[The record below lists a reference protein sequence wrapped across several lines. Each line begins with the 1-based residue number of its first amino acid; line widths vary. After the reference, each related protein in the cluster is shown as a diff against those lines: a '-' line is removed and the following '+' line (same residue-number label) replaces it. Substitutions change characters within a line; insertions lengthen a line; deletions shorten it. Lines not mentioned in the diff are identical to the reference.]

1 MNVVDAD
8 VPWRSRFDDFELAA
22 RKLSGVVAVGFS
34 GSESDLTVHLTLSD
48 AADVAAA
55 RSDLPRLLSLY
66 FDRPVSCAL
75 EIAGGGQI
83 DELFHVALEPE
94 SEPEPA
100 PDPAPDPDP
109 EPIART
115 APPKPGRP
123 STSVT
128 PSRSVAPDPAD
139 DTSETSTRRVELVSV
154 NLAGNGADVEVRLS
168 FGPQQETGRA
178 LGTGPKAAADATIA
192 ALRLLGWKT
201 PFAVRSA
208 IRLAVG
214 VDGAVIVHLDGTGV
228 DRIAISRAR
237 TPQEA
242 AVKATLH
249 ALNRYLADPR
259 HRAV

>member
-1 MNVVDAD
+1 VEVADAD

-22 RKLSGVVAVGFS
+22 RKLAGVVAVGFS
-34 GSESDLTVHLTLSD
+34 GSESDLTVHLTLSN
-48 AADVAAA
+48 AADVTAA

-75 EIAGGGQI
+75 EIAGGGRI
-83 DELFHVALEPE
+83 DELFHVALESQPE
-94 SEPEPA
+94 
-100 PDPAPDPDP
+100 PDP
-109 EPIART
+109 EPIARS
-115 APPKPGRP
+115 AP
-123 STSVT
+123 STPVT
-128 PSRSVAPDPAD
+128 PPRPAAGSLPSPIPELD
-139 DTSETSTRRVELVSV
+139 EDTSGSSPRRVELVTV
-154 NLAGNGADVEVRLS
+154 KLAGDGTGVEVRLS
-168 FGPQQETGRA
+168 FGPQEETGRA

-201 PFAVRSA
+201 PFVVRSA

-214 VDGAVIVHLDGTGV
+214 VDGAIIVHLDGTGV